1 MLQKYLTELKKIKM
15 LSPEEERELWIREE
29 EGDEAAHQ
37 KLTSSYQP
45 LVFKTAVQFH
55 MPEEITLELI
65 QEGTVGLLEAAE
77 SYDYTKG
84 VAFSLYAVHRIRGR
98 MCDFMNREFSRDELS
113 LDRETA
119 EGWSLAEFIPGM
131 QLLPEEVAERHAV
144 SDRVSQAID
153 RLPQKEKQVLQGIF
167 LENKT
172 PSVLA
177 ADIKV
182 TPGTSIALK
191 NRECAEYG
199 GCCPGLCGILKSRR
213 PLHSLCFYVVD
224 KIIRKEVLSG

>member
-1 MLQKYLTELKKIKM
+1 MTEGTAWNIVLHSDRRGAIMLQKYLTELKKIRM

-29 EGDEAAHQ
+29 EGDEEAHQ
-37 KLTSSYQP
+37 KLISSYQP

-119 EGWSLAEFIPGM
+119 EGWSLAEFIPGL

-144 SDRVSQAID
+144 SSRVSQAIE

-177 ADIKV
+177 ADIQV
-182 TPGTSIALK
+182 TPGHVYRLEKQGVRRIRGML
-191 NRECAEYG
+191 
-199 GCCPGLCGILKSRR
+199 SRFMR
-213 PLHSLCFYVVD
+213 DF
-224 KIIRKEVLSG
+224 KK

>member
-65 QEGTVGLLEAAE
+65 QEGMVGLLEAVE

-98 MCDFMNREFSRDELS
+98 MCDFINREFSRDELS

-119 EGWSLAEFIPGM
+119 EGWSLAEFIPGL
-131 QLLPEEVAERHAV
+131 QLLPEEVVERHAV

-167 LENKT
+167 LENRT
-172 PSVLA
+172 PSALA

-182 TPGTSIALK
+182 TPGHIYRLEK
-191 NRECAEYG
+191 QGVRRIRG
-199 GCCPGLCGILKSRR
+199 MLSRFMR
-213 PLHSLCFYVVD
+213 DF
-224 KIIRKEVLSG
+224 KK

>member
-1 MLQKYLTELKKIKM
+1 MTEGTAWNIVLHSDRRGAIMLQKYLTELKKIRM

-29 EGDEAAHQ
+29 DGDETAHQ
-37 KLTSSYQP
+37 KLISSYQP

-55 MPEEITLELI
+55 MTEEITLELI

-98 MCDFMNREFSRDELS
+98 MCDFMNR
-113 LDRETA
+113 
-119 EGWSLAEFIPGM
+119 
-131 QLLPEEVAERHAV
+131 AV
-144 SDRVSQAID
+144 SSRVSQAID

-182 TPGTSIALK
+182 TPGHIYRLEK
-191 NRECAEYG
+191 QGVRRIRG
-199 GCCPGLCGILKSRR
+199 MLSRFMR
-213 PLHSLCFYVVD
+213 DF
-224 KIIRKEVLSG
+224 KK

>member
-65 QEGTVGLLEAAE
+65 QEGMVGLLEAVE

-119 EGWSLAEFIPGM
+119 EGWSLAEFIPGL
-131 QLLPEEVAERHAV
+131 QLLPEEVVERHAV
-144 SDRVSQAID
+144 SSRVSQAIE

-172 PSVLA
+172 PLVLA

-182 TPGTSIALK
+182 TPGHIYRLEK
-191 NRECAEYG
+191 QGVRRIRG
-199 GCCPGLCGILKSRR
+199 MLSRFMR
-213 PLHSLCFYVVD
+213 DF
-224 KIIRKEVLSG
+224 KK

>member
-1 MLQKYLTELKKIKM
+1 MLQQYLTELKKIKM

-29 EGDEAAHQ
+29 EGDEEAHQ
-37 KLTSSYQP
+37 KLISSYQP

-119 EGWSLAEFIPGM
+119 EGWSLAEFIPGL

-144 SDRVSQAID
+144 SSRVSQAIE

-182 TPGTSIALK
+182 TPGHIYRLEK
-191 NRECAEYG
+191 QGVRRIRG
-199 GCCPGLCGILKSRR
+199 MLSRFMR
-213 PLHSLCFYVVD
+213 DF
-224 KIIRKEVLSG
+224 KK

>member
-1 MLQKYLTELKKIKM
+1 MLQKYLEELKKIKL
-15 LSPEEERELWIREE
+15 LSPAEEKELWIREAA
-29 EGDEAAHQ
+29 GSEAAHQ
-37 KLTSSYQP
+37 KLISSYQP

-77 SYDYTKG
+77 SFDHTKG

-98 MCDFMNREFSRDELS
+98 MCDFLSREFSREELS
-113 LDRETA
+113 LDRKAA
-119 EGWSLAEFIPGM
+119 EGWCLAELLPGM
-131 QLLPEEVAERHAV
+131 QLLPEEVAERRAV
-144 SDRVSQAID
+144 SDRICRAMD

-177 ADIKV
+177 ADIRV
-182 TPGTSIALK
+182 TPGHIYRLEK
-191 NRECAEYG
+191 Q
-199 GCCPGLCGILKSRR
+199 GIRRIRGMLSRFM
-213 PLHSLCFYVVD
+213 SDF
-224 KIIRKEVLSG
+224 KK

>member
-1 MLQKYLTELKKIKM
+1 MLQQYLTELKKIKM

-65 QEGTVGLLEAAE
+65 QEGMVGLLEAVE

-119 EGWSLAEFIPGM
+119 EGWSLAEFIPGL
-131 QLLPEEVAERHAV
+131 QLLPEEVVERHAV

-182 TPGTSIALK
+182 TPGHIYRLEK
-191 NRECAEYG
+191 QGVRRIRG
-199 GCCPGLCGILKSRR
+199 MLSRFMR
-213 PLHSLCFYVVD
+213 DF
-224 KIIRKEVLSG
+224 KK

>member
-37 KLTSSYQP
+37 RLISSYQP

-55 MPEEITLELI
+55 MPEEVTLELI

-77 SYDYTKG
+77 SYDYKKG
-84 VAFSLYAVHRIRGR
+84 IAFSLYAVHRIRGR

-119 EGWSLAEFIPGM
+119 EGWSLAEFIPGL

-144 SDRVSQAID
+144 SSRVSQAID

-182 TPGTSIALK
+182 TPGHIYRLEK
-191 NRECAEYG
+191 QGVRRIRG
-199 GCCPGLCGILKSRR
+199 MLSRFMR
-213 PLHSLCFYVVD
+213 DF
-224 KIIRKEVLSG
+224 KK

>member
-65 QEGTVGLLEAAE
+65 QEGMVGLLEAVE

-119 EGWSLAEFIPGM
+119 EGWSLAEFIPGL

-182 TPGTSIALK
+182 TPGHIYRLEK
-191 NRECAEYG
+191 QGVRRIRG
-199 GCCPGLCGILKSRR
+199 MLSRFMR
-213 PLHSLCFYVVD
+213 DF
-224 KIIRKEVLSG
+224 KK

>member
-1 MLQKYLTELKKIKM
+1 M
-15 LSPEEERELWIREE
+15 LSSEEERELWIREG

-37 KLTSSYQP
+37 KLISSYQP

-131 QLLPEEVAERHAV
+131 QLLPEEVAERNAV
-144 SDRVSQAID
+144 SSRVSQAID
-153 RLPQKEKQVLQGIF
+153 RLPKKEKQVLQGIF

-182 TPGTSIALK
+182 TPGHIYRLEK
-191 NRECAEYG
+191 Q
-199 GCCPGLCGILKSRR
+199 GIRRIRGMLSR
-213 PLHSLCFYVVD
+213 F
-224 KIIRKEVLSG
+224 IRDFKK

>member
-1 MLQKYLTELKKIKM
+1 MTEGTAWNIVLHSEQRGATMLQQYLTELKKIKM

-37 KLTSSYQP
+37 KLISSYQP

-65 QEGTVGLLEAAE
+65 QEGMVGLLEAVE

-119 EGWSLAEFIPGM
+119 EGWSLAEFIPGL
-131 QLLPEEVAERHAV
+131 QLLPEEVVERHAV

-172 PSVLA
+172 PLVLA

-182 TPGTSIALK
+182 TPGHIYRLEK
-191 NRECAEYG
+191 QGVRRIRG
-199 GCCPGLCGILKSRR
+199 MLSRFMR
-213 PLHSLCFYVVD
+213 DF
-224 KIIRKEVLSG
+224 KK

>member
-1 MLQKYLTELKKIKM
+1 MTEGTAWNIVLHSDQRGATMLQKYLTELKKIKM

-37 KLTSSYQP
+37 KLISSYQP

-84 VAFSLYAVHRIRGR
+84 IAFSLYAVHRIRGR

-119 EGWSLAEFIPGM
+119 EGWSLAEFIPGL
-131 QLLPEEVAERHAV
+131 QLLPEELAERHAV
-144 SDRVSQAID
+144 SYRVSQAID
-153 RLPQKEKQVLQGIF
+153 RLPQKEKLVLQGIF

-182 TPGTSIALK
+182 TPGHIYRLEK
-191 NRECAEYG
+191 QGVRRIRG
-199 GCCPGLCGILKSRR
+199 MLSRFMR
-213 PLHSLCFYVVD
+213 DF
-224 KIIRKEVLSG
+224 KK

>member
-1 MLQKYLTELKKIKM
+1 MTEGTAWNIVLHSDRRGAIMLQKYLTELKKIKM

-119 EGWSLAEFIPGM
+119 EGWSLAEFIPGL
-131 QLLPEEVAERHAV
+131 QLLPEELAERHAV
-144 SDRVSQAID
+144 SYRVSQAID
-153 RLPQKEKQVLQGIF
+153 RLPQKEKLVLQGIF

-182 TPGTSIALK
+182 TPGHIYRLEK
-191 NRECAEYG
+191 QGVRRIRG
-199 GCCPGLCGILKSRR
+199 MLSRFMR
-213 PLHSLCFYVVD
+213 DF
-224 KIIRKEVLSG
+224 KK

>member
-15 LSPEEERELWIREE
+15 LSPEEERALWIREE

-37 KLTSSYQP
+37 KLISSYQP

-65 QEGTVGLLEAAE
+65 QEGTIGLLEAAE
-77 SYDYTKG
+77 SYDYSKG

-144 SDRVSQAID
+144 SSRVSQAID

-182 TPGTSIALK
+182 TPGHIYRLEK
-191 NRECAEYG
+191 QGVRRIRG
-199 GCCPGLCGILKSRR
+199 MLSRFMR
-213 PLHSLCFYVVD
+213 DF
-224 KIIRKEVLSG
+224 KK

>member
-65 QEGTVGLLEAAE
+65 QEGMVGLLEAVE

-113 LDRETA
+113 LDREIA
-119 EGWSLAEFIPGM
+119 EGWSLAEFIPGL
-131 QLLPEEVAERHAV
+131 QLLPEEVVERHAV

-182 TPGTSIALK
+182 TPGHIYRLEK
-191 NRECAEYG
+191 QGVRRIRG
-199 GCCPGLCGILKSRR
+199 MLSRFMR
-213 PLHSLCFYVVD
+213 DF
-224 KIIRKEVLSG
+224 KK

>member
-1 MLQKYLTELKKIKM
+1 MTEGTAWNIVLHSDRRGAIMLQKYLTELKKIKM

-37 KLTSSYQP
+37 KLISSYQP

-119 EGWSLAEFIPGM
+119 EGWSLAEFIPGL

-144 SDRVSQAID
+144 SSRVSQAIE

-177 ADIKV
+177 ADIQV
-182 TPGTSIALK
+182 TPGHVYRLEK
-191 NRECAEYG
+191 QG
-199 GCCPGLCGILKSRR
+199 GRRIRGMLSRFMR
-213 PLHSLCFYVVD
+213 DC
-224 KIIRKEVLSG
+224 KK

>member
-65 QEGTVGLLEAAE
+65 QEGMVGLLEAVE

-119 EGWSLAEFIPGM
+119 EGWSLAEFIPGL
-131 QLLPEEVAERHAV
+131 QLLPEEVVERHAV

-182 TPGTSIALK
+182 TPGHIYRLEK
-191 NRECAEYG
+191 QGVRRIRG
-199 GCCPGLCGILKSRR
+199 MLSRFMR
-213 PLHSLCFYVVD
+213 DFE
-224 KIIRKEVLSG
+224 K

>member
-65 QEGTVGLLEAAE
+65 QEGMVGLLEAVE

-84 VAFSLYAVHRIRGR
+84 VAFRLYAVHRIRGR

-119 EGWSLAEFIPGM
+119 EGWSLAEFIPGL
-131 QLLPEEVAERHAV
+131 QLLPEEVVERHAV

-182 TPGTSIALK
+182 TPGHIYRLEK
-191 NRECAEYG
+191 QGVRRIRG
-199 GCCPGLCGILKSRR
+199 MLSRFMR
-213 PLHSLCFYVVD
+213 DF
-224 KIIRKEVLSG
+224 KK

>member
-1 MLQKYLTELKKIKM
+1 MLQKYLTELKKIRM

-65 QEGTVGLLEAAE
+65 QEGMVGLLEAVE

-119 EGWSLAEFIPGM
+119 EGWSLAEFIPGL
-131 QLLPEEVAERHAV
+131 QLLPEEVVERHAV

-182 TPGTSIALK
+182 TPGHIYRLEK
-191 NRECAEYG
+191 QGVRRIRG
-199 GCCPGLCGILKSRR
+199 MLSRFMR
-213 PLHSLCFYVVD
+213 DF
-224 KIIRKEVLSG
+224 KK

>member
-37 KLTSSYQP
+37 KLISSYQP

-119 EGWSLAEFIPGM
+119 EGWSLAEFIPGL

-144 SDRVSQAID
+144 SSRVSQAIE

-177 ADIKV
+177 ADIQV
-182 TPGTSIALK
+182 TPGHVYRLEKQGVRRIRGML
-191 NRECAEYG
+191 
-199 GCCPGLCGILKSRR
+199 SRFMR
-213 PLHSLCFYVVD
+213 DF
-224 KIIRKEVLSG
+224 KK

>member
-65 QEGTVGLLEAAE
+65 QEGMVGLLEAVE

-119 EGWSLAEFIPGM
+119 EGWSLAEFIPGL
-131 QLLPEEVAERHAV
+131 QLLPEEVVERHAV

-182 TPGTSIALK
+182 TPSHIYRLEKQGV
-191 NRECAEYG
+191 
-199 GCCPGLCGILKSRR
+199 RR
-213 PLHSLCFYVVD
+213 
-224 KIIRKEVLSG
+224 IRGMLSQFMRDFKK

>member
-1 MLQKYLTELKKIKM
+1 MLQKYLEELKKIKL
-15 LSPEEERELWIREE
+15 LSLEEERELWIREAA
-29 EGDEAAHQ
+29 GSEAAHQ
-37 KLTSSYQP
+37 KLISSYQP

-77 SYDYTKG
+77 SFDHTKG

-98 MCDFMNREFSRDELS
+98 MCDFLSREFSREELS
-113 LDRETA
+113 LDRKTA
-119 EGWSLAEFIPGM
+119 KGWCLAELLPGL
-131 QLLPEEVAERHAV
+131 QLLPEEVAERRAV
-144 SDRVSQAID
+144 SDRVCRAMD

-177 ADIKV
+177 ADIRV
-182 TPGTSIALK
+182 TPGHIYRLEK
-191 NRECAEYG
+191 Q
-199 GCCPGLCGILKSRR
+199 GIRRIRGMLSRFM
-213 PLHSLCFYVVD
+213 SDF
-224 KIIRKEVLSG
+224 KK

>member
-1 MLQKYLTELKKIKM
+1 M

-65 QEGTVGLLEAAE
+65 QEGMVGLLEAVE

-144 SDRVSQAID
+144 SYRVSQAID

-182 TPGTSIALK
+182 TPGHIYRLEK
-191 NRECAEYG
+191 QGVRRIRG
-199 GCCPGLCGILKSRR
+199 MLSRFMR
-213 PLHSLCFYVVD
+213 DF
-224 KIIRKEVLSG
+224 KK

>member
-1 MLQKYLTELKKIKM
+1 MTEDTAWNIVLHSDRRGVIMLQKYLTELKKIKM

-37 KLTSSYQP
+37 KLISSYQP

-119 EGWSLAEFIPGM
+119 EGWSLAEFIPGL

-144 SDRVSQAID
+144 SSRVSQAIE

-177 ADIKV
+177 ADIQV
-182 TPGTSIALK
+182 TPGHVYRLEKQGVRRIRGML
-191 NRECAEYG
+191 
-199 GCCPGLCGILKSRR
+199 SRFMR
-213 PLHSLCFYVVD
+213 DF
-224 KIIRKEVLSG
+224 KK

>member
-65 QEGTVGLLEAAE
+65 QEGMVGLLEAVE

-98 MCDFMNREFSRDELS
+98 MCDFMNREFSREELS

-119 EGWSLAEFIPGM
+119 EGWSLAEFIPGL
-131 QLLPEEVAERHAV
+131 QLLPEEVVERHAV

-182 TPGTSIALK
+182 TPGHIYRLEK
-191 NRECAEYG
+191 QGVRRIRG
-199 GCCPGLCGILKSRR
+199 MLSRFMR
-213 PLHSLCFYVVD
+213 DF
-224 KIIRKEVLSG
+224 KK

>member
-1 MLQKYLTELKKIKM
+1 MLQQYLEELKKIKI
-15 LSPEEERELWIREE
+15 LSPEEEKDLWIREA
-29 EGDEAAHQ
+29 EGSETAHQ
-37 KLTSSYQP
+37 KLISSYQP

-77 SYDYTKG
+77 SYDYKKG
-84 VAFSLYAVHRIRGR
+84 IAFSLYAVHRIRGR
-98 MCDFMNREFSRDELS
+98 MCDFMNREFSREEVS
-113 LDRETA
+113 LDRKTA

-144 SDRVSQAID
+144 SSRVSQAID

-182 TPGTSIALK
+182 TPGYIYRLEK
-191 NRECAEYG
+191 QGVRRIRG
-199 GCCPGLCGILKSRR
+199 MLSRFMR
-213 PLHSLCFYVVD
+213 DF
-224 KIIRKEVLSG
+224 KK

>member
-1 MLQKYLTELKKIKM
+1 MTEGTAWNIVLHSDWRGTIMLQKYLTELKKIRM

-37 KLTSSYQP
+37 KLISSYQP

-55 MPEEITLELI
+55 MPEEVTLELI

-98 MCDFMNREFSRDELS
+98 MCDFMNREFSREELS

-131 QLLPEEVAERHAV
+131 QMLPEEVAERHAV
-144 SDRVSQAID
+144 SSRVSQAID

-182 TPGTSIALK
+182 TPGHIYRLEK
-191 NRECAEYG
+191 QGVRRIRG
-199 GCCPGLCGILKSRR
+199 MLSRFMR
-213 PLHSLCFYVVD
+213 DF
-224 KIIRKEVLSG
+224 KK

>member
-144 SDRVSQAID
+144 SYRVSQAID
-153 RLPQKEKQVLQGIF
+153 RLPKKEKQVLQGIF

-182 TPGTSIALK
+182 TPGHIYRLEK
-191 NRECAEYG
+191 QGVRRIRG
-199 GCCPGLCGILKSRR
+199 MLSRFMR
-213 PLHSLCFYVVD
+213 DF
-224 KIIRKEVLSG
+224 KK

>member
-65 QEGTVGLLEAAE
+65 QEGMVGLLEAVE

-98 MCDFMNREFSRDELS
+98 MCDFMNREFSREEVS
-113 LDRETA
+113 LDRKTA
-119 EGWSLAEFIPGM
+119 EGWSLAEFIPGL
-131 QLLPEEVAERHAV
+131 QLLPEEVVERHAV

-182 TPGTSIALK
+182 TPGHIYRLEK
-191 NRECAEYG
+191 QGVRRIRG
-199 GCCPGLCGILKSRR
+199 MLSRFMR
-213 PLHSLCFYVVD
+213 DF
-224 KIIRKEVLSG
+224 KK

>member
-15 LSPEEERELWIREE
+15 LSPEEERELWIQEE

-65 QEGTVGLLEAAE
+65 QEGMVGLLEAVE

-119 EGWSLAEFIPGM
+119 EGWSLAEFIPGL
-131 QLLPEEVAERHAV
+131 QLLPEEVVERHAV

-182 TPGTSIALK
+182 TPGHIYRLEK
-191 NRECAEYG
+191 QGVRRIRG
-199 GCCPGLCGILKSRR
+199 MLSRFMR
-213 PLHSLCFYVVD
+213 DF
-224 KIIRKEVLSG
+224 KK

>member
-1 MLQKYLTELKKIKM
+1 MTEGTAWNIVLHSEQRGATMLQQYLTELKKIKM

-29 EGDEAAHQ
+29 EGDEEAHQ
-37 KLTSSYQP
+37 KLISSYQP

-98 MCDFMNREFSRDELS
+98 MCDFMNREFSREELS

-131 QLLPEEVAERHAV
+131 QMLPEEVAERHAV
-144 SDRVSQAID
+144 SSRVSQAID
-153 RLPQKEKQVLQGIF
+153 RLPQKEKLVLQGIF

-182 TPGTSIALK
+182 TPGHIYRLEK
-191 NRECAEYG
+191 QGVRRIRG
-199 GCCPGLCGILKSRR
+199 MLSRFMR
-213 PLHSLCFYVVD
+213 DF
-224 KIIRKEVLSG
+224 KK

>member
-29 EGDEAAHQ
+29 EGDEVAHQ

-65 QEGTVGLLEAAE
+65 QEGMVGLLEAVE

-144 SDRVSQAID
+144 SYRVSQAID

-182 TPGTSIALK
+182 TPGHIYRLEK
-191 NRECAEYG
+191 QGVRRIRG
-199 GCCPGLCGILKSRR
+199 MLSRFMR
-213 PLHSLCFYVVD
+213 DF
-224 KIIRKEVLSG
+224 KK